1 VGVVIGRG
9 ASTAGRRAGVS
20 VGFRYNRSQDGF
32 SFIMPSTESPQRRVD
47 RVLRIAETV
56 TLVALGVFCVLLLS
70 IRFVVFP
77 QVEAHRTDI
86 ANWLGARIGQ
96 PVEIDAV
103 RTGWDGWN
111 PKLSIRGFRVRDRNA
126 TAPPLLDLPR
136 VDLVVAWTSLPFLNL
151 HLKELLID
159 SPRLWVRRDLQ
170 GRIHVAGVEVDPG
183 SAAND
188 SAFADWLLAQPRV
201 VVRDALLVWNDDYRN
216 APQLILDHVQ
226 FRLERRFGHRR
237 IGLTGVPPAG
247 LAAPIDLRADIT
259 GGSLKDWKGLDGRV
273 YLRLDYADVAAWGN
287 WLPLPVPVERGK
299 GALRMWVDV
308 KDSQPAGVV
317 ADLELTDVE
326 ASLDRGLPPLA
337 LSHLAG
343 RARWTVSGTR
353 TVVSAEGLSLA
364 LPDGNA
370 VAPEN
375 FTLTLDSSQARG
387 GPRGRVKLDRLDLA
401 PFAAIAG
408 QVPLPAA
415 LRRDLARF
423 DPRGTLADT
432 TIAWTGPID
441 APLTYKGRG
450 RFEGVGFAAQETW
463 PGVSGASGSIDFDE
477 RRGDVKVA
485 SPGLA
490 IALPRVF
497 AEPLAFD
504 SLQADVGWDR
514 TAGPLRVAVKDLAF
528 ANARVAGTAAGTWR
542 AKEGG
547 PGEIAVTAVLTRL
560 NLADTWRFVP
570 LGAEASLRDWVR
582 SSITKGVSSGAKLT
596 LAGDLAQFPFD
607 QGKGGQLI
615 VAAKAQ
621 GVTLDYTDGWP
632 AITDLDADLRYEGG
646 RLSVAVSRGSVSNA
660 RIGATRAEIA
670 DVWSA
675 QPVLSIDGAVAGSTS
690 AFLDF
695 IAHSPVAGW
704 ISHATDDA
712 TATGDAGLALKLDLP
727 LGNPAA
733 TKLAGRYR
741 LADNTI
747 HFTGVPTLAAV
758 NGTLA
763 FTQDGVHSRDLV
775 AQVVGGPA
783 RLQIDS
789 AASGVVQVSGA
800 GTAKL
805 RELRAQ
811 FASPLLDRVSGSTD
825 WQLALTA
832 RDGVPAW
839 SIDSTLRGAAI
850 DLPAPLHKAADDTA
864 ILHIDRRA
872 LNATADRIT
881 VDYGHSVRLLVDR
894 RQTAQGMVA
903 DHALVLLGKA
913 ATAPALPERPGLWV
927 RGDVASVDVDD
938 WLDLGAVGATS
949 PVGEAI
955 ALQGVDL
962 EAGTLSVFG
971 RKFTQVGTV
980 ARRQGADWRLKL
992 DGEGIAGTAV
1002 WHGASPDRPNG
1013 QLVARLARLSLPP
1026 STAHAT
1032 GKVPTATGAAPAA
1045 PAQPAGSANRWPE
1058 VDLVA
1063 DAFSSKGHALGALDL
1078 VADPTGS
1085 DWQIRK
1091 LSLANESG
1099 RIDAHGWWRNAAGRS
1114 QTRLDVAVDVKEAGA
1129 FLAHFGWPDVV
1140 KGAATRIDGE
1150 VAWDG
1155 APSAFDYPTLSGA
1168 FKLKSERGQF
1178 TKIEP
1183 GVGRLLGVLS
1193 LQALPRRIT
1202 LDFRDVFSE
1211 GFAFDSVIGDVR
1223 MQNGIMHTDDLKLTG
1238 PSAIVDIAGDA
1249 DLAHETQQLKVKVQ
1263 PSLSS
1268 GLSAGAA
1275 ALFLANPLVGA
1286 AVGAGTLLAQKIL
1299 NNPFDQLFSYEYLV
1313 TGGWD
1318 DPVVVRAGASAAA
1331 PPTLER

>member
-1 VGVVIGRG
+1 
-9 ASTAGRRAGVS
+9 
-20 VGFRYNRSQDGF
+20 
-32 SFIMPSTESPQRRVD
+32 MPSTESPPRRID

-56 TLVALGVFCVLLLS
+56 TLVALGAFCVLLLS

-86 ANWLGARIGQ
+86 ANWLSARIGQ

-111 PKLSIRGFRVRDRNA
+111 PKLSIRGFRVRDRNEA
-126 TAPPLLDLPR
+126 APPLLDLPR
-136 VDLVVAWTSLPFLNL
+136 VDLVIAWTSLPFLSL

-170 GRIHVAGVEVDPG
+170 GRIHVAGVEVDTDSP
-183 SAAND
+183 AND
-188 SAFADWLLAQPRV
+188 SAFAEWLLAQPRV

-237 IGLTGVPPAG
+237 IGLTGVPPAE

-259 GGSLKDWKGLDGRV
+259 GGSLKDWKSLDGRV

-317 ADLELTDVE
+317 ADLELTDVQTTLE
-326 ASLDRGLPPLA
+326 KGLPPLA

-343 RARWTVSGTR
+343 RARWKLSGTR
-353 TVVSAEGLSLA
+353 TVVSAQGLSFV
-364 LPDGNA
+364 LPDGSA
-370 VAPEN
+370 VAPAN
-375 FTLTLDSSQARG
+375 FTLTLDSPQARG
-387 GPRGRVKLDRLDLA
+387 GPRGRVQLDRLDLA
-401 PFAAIAG
+401 PFVAIAG

-423 DPRGTLADT
+423 DPRGTLSAA

-441 APLTYKGRG
+441 APSTYRGSG
-450 RFEGVGFAAQETW
+450 RFDGVGFAAQDAL
-463 PGVSGASGSIDFDE
+463 PGASGASGSVDFDQQ
-477 RRGDVKVA
+477 RGDVKLA
-485 SPGLA
+485 SRGLT
-490 IALPRVF
+490 IALPRVL

-504 SLQADVGWDR
+504 SLQGDVGWDR
-514 TAGPLRVAVKDLAF
+514 SAGSLRVAVKDLAF

-547 PGEIAVTAVLTRL
+547 PGEVAVTAQLTRL
-560 NLADTWRFVP
+560 NLADTWRYVP
-570 LGAEASLRDWVR
+570 LGADASLRDWAQR
-582 SSITKGVSSGAKLT
+582 AITKGACSDAKLT
-596 LAGDLAQFPFD
+596 LVGDLAQFPFIG
-607 QGKGGQLI
+607 GKGGQLV

-621 GVTLDYTDGWP
+621 AVTLDYTDGWP
-632 AITDLDADLRYEGG
+632 AITGLDADLRYEAG

-675 QPVLSIDGAVAGSTS
+675 QPVLSIDGEVGGPTS

-704 ISHATDDA
+704 ISHATDEA
-712 TATGDAGLALKLDLP
+712 AATGDGRLALKLDLP
-727 LGNPAA
+727 LGDPTG
-733 TKLAGRYR
+733 TKLAGSYQ
-741 LADNTI
+741 LTGNTI
-747 HFTGVPTLAAV
+747 RFTGVPLLAAV

-783 RLQIDS
+783 KLQIDS
-789 AASGVVQVSGA
+789 GA
-800 GTAKL
+800 GSVVRVSATGTAQL
-805 RELRAQ
+805 RDLRAQ
-811 FASPLLDRVSGSTD
+811 FTSPLLDRVHGSTD
-825 WQLALTA
+825 WQLALSA

-839 SIDSTLRGAAI
+839 SIDSTLQGAAI
-850 DLPAPLHKAADDTA
+850 DLPAPLRKAADATA
-864 ILHIDRRA
+864 ALHIDRRA
-872 LNATADRIT
+872 LDATTDRIT
-881 VDYGHSVRLLVDR
+881 VDYAHSLRLLVHR
-894 RQTAQGMVA
+894 RETAQGVVA
-903 DHALVLLGKA
+903 DRALILLGKA
-913 ATAPALPERPGLWV
+913 ATEPATPERPGLWV

-938 WLDLGAVGATS
+938 WLDLGTVGAAG
-949 PVGEAI
+949 PGGDAL

-962 EAGTLSVFG
+962 DAGKLSVFG
-971 RKFTQVGTV
+971 RKFTQVDAM
-980 ARRQGADWRLKL
+980 ARREGADWRLKL
-992 DGEGIAGTAV
+992 DGEGLAGTAV
-1002 WHGASPDRPNG
+1002 WHGATSDQPNG
-1013 QLVARLARLSLPP
+1013 RLVARLARLSLPP
-1026 STAHAT
+1026 QLPEGR
-1032 GKVPTATGAAPAA
+1032 GKGSAAAGAASDAPVQAA
-1045 PAQPAGSANRWPE
+1045 ESANRWPE

-1063 DAFSSKGHALGALDL
+1063 DAFSSKGHALGALEL
-1078 VADPTGS
+1078 VADPTGP
-1085 DWQIRK
+1085 DWRIRK

-1099 RIDAHGWWRNAAGRS
+1099 RIDAHGWWRNVAGRS
-1114 QTRLDVAVDVKEAGA
+1114 QTHVNVAVDVKEAGA
-1129 FLAHFGWPDVV
+1129 FLAHFGWPSVV

-1211 GFAFDSVIGDVR
+1211 GFAFDSVIGDVH

-1249 DLAHETQQLKVKVQ
+1249 DLAHETQQLKVRVQ

-1286 AVGAGTLLAQKIL
+1286 AVGAGTLLAQKML
-1299 NNPFDQLFSYEYLV
+1299 NNPFDQLFSYEYQV
-1313 TGGWD
+1313 SGAWD
-1318 DPVVVRAGASAAA
+1318 DPVVVRVGASAAT
-1331 PPTLER
+1331 PPVPGR